1 MPAMRDEDLLAY
13 LFGESGE
20 PIVAQCAGWL
30 TASDRFRVFL
40 LANRDKVRK
49 KARTI
54 TQSETMRDLQLELD
68 TAYHLT
74 QDRRYLLEYEKYL
87 AGKTRGPD
95 FTVTVKDKTSFN
107 VEVKRLRSAGEFA
120 QWANAICDKLT
131 QMPPGMPNIL
141 LVGTE
146 QPERKSIGAAQAMAR
161 LRRLAEAKDE
171 QVFTSRGLPDARA
184 YIRESAR
191 LSGVL
196 QHSQWSD
203 SAGGQATLWLNPQ
216 AKHPLP
222 TAEQKAL
229 LRCLAGD
236 G

>member
-1 MPAMRDEDLLAY
+1 MPAMRDEELLAY
-13 LFGESGE
+13 LFSGSSE
-20 PIVAQCAGWL
+20 PIAAQCAIWL
-30 TASDRFRVFL
+30 AASDHFRAFL
-40 LANRDKVRK
+40 LANRDKIRK

-87 AGKTRGPD
+87 AGKARGPD
-95 FTVTVKDKTSFN
+95 FTVTVKDKSAFN

-131 QMPPGMPNIL
+131 QLPPGMPNIL

-171 QVFTSRGLPDARA
+171 QVFTSRGLSDARA

-196 QHSQWSD
+196 QHSQW
-203 SAGGQATLWLNPQ
+203 AEATGAQTALWLNPQ

-222 TAEQKAL
+222 AAEQKAL
-229 LRCLAGD
+229 LRCLAG